1 MSRKSLSQQAHDPKK
16 AAFFIKALH
25 NLPDPRDN
33 RGKRINL
40 AFIVGAVVLAIMAGR
55 SKPSSIHRYIW
66 NKAGWLR
73 KVTKMSGARLVSRA
87 HLPRL
92 LGIVPLG
99 ELNDIVEAHFGV
111 RLEVNKDDEWV
122 AIDSKTLRGTT
133 SADDKQ
139 GERTLLAVTHTK
151 RDILAQ
157 RPMSGPKTSEITAA
171 RDLLRETGLEQ
182 GKVTLDALHMN
193 PTTTAQI
200 NLAGGIYI
208 IQVKDNQEELRKQ
221 CERLAAEDVSLD
233 ITTTVEKGHGRHE
246 TRKGAFFDMEKIE
259 FAERWSDSGIQTL
272 IMIERQTVKTA
283 QRKASSEVSYY
294 VSNQEVSL
302 EQPNIQS
309 ELFTAIRR
317 HWGVESE
324 NWIRDVTFNEDN
336 IKTKCADQAHV
347 MACLRTFVVKLFR
360 KANLKN
366 FQAAL
371 ETFCDC
377 PDKFA
382 AFLCQTGVV

>member
-1 MSRKSLSQQAHDPKK
+1 
-16 AAFFIKALH
+16 
-25 NLPDPRDN
+25 
-33 RGKRINL
+33 
-40 AFIVGAVVLAIMAGR
+40 
-55 SKPSSIHRYIW
+55 
-66 NKAGWLR
+66 
-73 KVTKMSGARLVSRA
+73 
-87 HLPRL
+87 
-92 LGIVPLG
+92 
-99 ELNDIVEAHFGV
+99 
-111 RLEVNKDDEWV
+111 
-122 AIDSKTLRGTT
+122 
-133 SADDKQ
+133 
-139 GERTLLAVTHTK
+139 
-151 RDILAQ
+151 
-157 RPMSGPKTSEITAA
+157 
-171 RDLLRETGLEQ
+171 
-182 GKVTLDALHMN
+182 
-193 PTTTAQI
+193 
-200 NLAGGIYI
+200 
-208 IQVKDNQEELRKQ
+208 
-221 CERLAAEDVSLD
+221 
-233 ITTTVEKGHGRHE
+233 
-246 TRKGAFFDMEKIE
+246 
-259 FAERWSDSGIQTL
+259 
-272 IMIERQTVKTA
+272 MIERQTVKTA

-302 EQPNIQS
+302 EQPNIQN